1 ADDDLGGT
9 DTHGFSID
17 VTDPIDNP
25 PSLTVTSGIAEVGEG
40 DTLVAAVGDAL
51 ASLNLDFAVSDP
63 DLDDTLLL
71 TATVA
76 GSELL
81 DGFAEAEWQ
90 ATGTGGLISAAPS
103 SGTFIDTGTV
113 TIELL
118 ADDQAGGT
126 DELSFSIEVGPA
138 ANRPPVLAAPL
149 ASGDIDLAGED
160 PDYTALALVGG
171 DLGLTFVAADLD
183 ENATLAISVE
193 VTGGSLSAE
202 KAGFTGDFPSLPVG
216 NLSPH
221 AVGLS
226 GTAKAQG
233 SIELAVTA
241 DDGRGGTDAYTL
253 TLTIDKG
260 EGCGCG
266 SADGSPPG
274 AVVLAALLVLVLRRR
289 KEGA

>member
-1 ADDDLGGT
+1 
-9 DTHGFSID
+9 
-17 VTDPIDNP
+17 
-25 PSLTVTSGIAEVGEG
+25 
-40 DTLVAAVGDAL
+40 
-51 ASLNLDFAVSDP
+51 
-63 DLDDTLLL
+63 
-71 TATVA
+71 
-76 GSELL
+76 
-81 DGFAEAEWQ
+81 
-90 ATGTGGLISAAPS
+90 
-103 SGTFIDTGTV
+103 
-113 TIELL
+113 
-118 ADDQAGGT
+118 
-126 DELSFSIEVGPA
+126 
-138 ANRPPVLAAPL
+138 
-149 ASGDIDLAGED
+149 
-160 PDYTALALVGG
+160 
-171 DLGLTFVAADLD
+171 
-183 ENATLAISVE
+183 
-193 VTGGSLSAE
+193 
-202 KAGFTGDFPSLPVG
+202 PVG